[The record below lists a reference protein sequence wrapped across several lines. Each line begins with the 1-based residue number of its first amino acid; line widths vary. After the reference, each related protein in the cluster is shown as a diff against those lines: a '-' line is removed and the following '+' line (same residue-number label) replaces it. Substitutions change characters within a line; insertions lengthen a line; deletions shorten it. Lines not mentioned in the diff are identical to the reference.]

1 MSYKDKDKQREANRK
16 AQAKFKA
23 KGITNCPPSGITSEG
38 ITEKVLP
45 AVNLELC
52 RTCGELL
59 PALEKSR
66 KQLGRCLSCVMGKT
80 ETGESCLESLRKV
93 RAGDYGA
100 EVVV

>member
-1 MSYKDKDKQREANRK
+1 MGYKDKDKQREANRK

-59 PALEKSR
+59 PE
-66 KQLGRCLSCVMGKT
+66 
-80 ETGESCLESLRKV
+80 LESPRKHPGKCFNCV
-93 RAGDYGA
+93 FPRV
-100 EVVV
+100 EVVE